1 MTIPLDKQAHFWAGA
16 AIASTLVVYDTAA
29 WAAFVFT
36 LMIGASKEVWDKVS
50 GTGTMDF
57 WDFVATAAGAAV
69 VLPREVI

>member
-1 MTIPLDKQAHFWAGA
+1 MLAIDKQAHFWAGM

-36 LMIGASKEVWDKVS
+36 SMIAAGKEVWDKVS

-57 WDFVATAAGAAV
+57 WDFVATAVGAAV
-69 VLPREVI
+69 VFPREVI